1 MAKGSKMPKS
11 DKTDT
16 SKKDT
21 QPDAAKDSSKPD
33 ADKGSDKGSKS
44 GLGGFGA
51 GVLGGKL
58 ASSAAGGMG
67 SMGAMAGSAVGAIG
81 IGAIGAGKNAVVG
94 TTKKVVG
101 TGKEVAGAAKDKT
114 SGAMTAASEALYF
127 NDDLSR
133 AGGSVTSYLDNVLG
147 YGSSSSPYNAPVDE
161 YVQREQQEQAAKT
174 SKKQASGPEVA

>member
-1 MAKGSKMPKS
+1 MAKGFKMPKS

-44 GLGGFGA
+44 GMGGFGA

-58 ASSAAGGMG
+58 ASGAAGGMG

-81 IGAIGAGKNAVVG
+81 IGAVGAGKNAVVG

-133 AGGSVTSYLDNVLG
+133 AGGSVNSFMDTYFG
-147 YGSSSSPYNAPVDE
+147 YGSQGNPQNAPVDE
-161 YVQREQQEQAAKT
+161 YVQRQQQEQAVKT